1 MRRRLLSALLV
12 ALAAAAVSLQAQTTP
27 ARSIPRTA
35 DGKPDL
41 SGVWQAMN
49 TAAWN
54 IQNHVAEK
62 GVPAGIGVVEG
73 DEIPYQPW
81 ALKKK
86 AGHARDR
93 GALDPESKCLL
104 PGVPRI
110 TYMPFPFEIAQTPN
124 TTAIM
129 YEYVHALRT
138 IFTDGTSHPD
148 GHIDWWMGD
157 SRGRWDGDSLLVDV
171 VDFND
176 QTWFDR
182 AGNFHSEQLHIIE
195 RYTMSDPDHIQY
207 EVTIEDPKVF
217 TRPWTM
223 RMPLYRRIE
232 KNIQLLEYECYA
244 FDEPFHLTP

>member
-1 MRRRLLSALLV
+1 MRAKLLALTIVSTTTLLSA
-12 ALAAAAVSLQAQTTP
+12 QTAP
-27 ARSIPRTA
+27 SIPRTV

-41 SGVWQAMN
+41 SGVWQALN

-54 IQNHVAEK
+54 LQNHAAEK

-73 DEIPYQPW
+73 GEIPYQPA

-86 AGHARDR
+86 VEHARTR
-93 GALDPESKCLL
+93 ATSDPETKCLL

-110 TYMPFPFEIAQTPN
+110 TYMPYPFEIVQTPKA
-124 TTAIM
+124 TAMM

-138 IFTDGTSHPD
+138 IYTDGTAHPD

-157 SRGRWDGDSLLVDV
+157 SRGKWDGDTFVVDV

-176 QTWFDR
+176 ETWFDR
-182 AGNFHSEQLHIIE
+182 AGNFHSDELHVVE
-195 RYTMSDPDHIQY
+195 RYTLIDPDHIQY
-207 EVTIEDPKVF
+207 AATIEDPKVF
-217 TRPWTM
+217 TRPWTI

-232 KNIQLLEYECYA
+232 KNVQVLEYECYA
-244 FDEPFHLTP
+244 FDDPFHLSQ

>member
-1 MRRRLLSALLV
+1 MRATLLAPALL
-12 ALAAAAVSLQAQTTP
+12 LAASLGSAQTAP
-27 ARSIPRTA
+27 IPRTA

-41 SGVWQAMN
+41 SGVWQAVN

-54 IQNHVAEK
+54 IQNHVAGK
-62 GVPAGIGVVEG
+62 GIPAGIGVVEG

-86 AGHARDR
+86 TEHAATR
-93 GALDPESKCLL
+93 ATSDPETKCFL

-110 TYMPFPFEIAQTPN
+110 TYMPYPFEIVQTPK

-138 IFTDGTSHPD
+138 VYTDGTTHPE

-157 SRGRWDGDSLLVDV
+157 SRGRWDGDTFVVDV

-176 QTWFDR
+176 ETWFDR
-182 AGNFHSEQLHIIE
+182 AGNFHSDELHVVE
-195 RYTMSDPDHIQY
+195 RYTLIDRDHIQY
-207 EVTIEDPKVF
+207 SATIVDPKVF
-217 TRPWTM
+217 TRAWTM
-223 RMPLYRRIE
+223 SMPLYRRIE
-232 KNIQLLEYECYA
+232 KNAQVLEYECYA
-244 FDEPFHLTP
+244 FDHPFHLSQ

>member
-1 MRRRLLSALLV
+1 MRAKLLALTIVSTTTLLSA
-12 ALAAAAVSLQAQTTP
+12 QTAP
-27 ARSIPRTA
+27 SIPRTA

-41 SGVWQAMN
+41 SGVWQALN

-54 IQNHVAEK
+54 LQNHAAEK

-73 DEIPYQPW
+73 DEIPYQPA

-86 AGHARDR
+86 VEHARTR
-93 GALDPESKCLL
+93 ATSDPETKCLL

-110 TYMPFPFEIAQTPN
+110 TYMPYPFEIVQTPKA
-124 TTAIM
+124 TAMM

-138 IFTDGTSHPD
+138 IYTDGTAHPD

-157 SRGRWDGDSLLVDV
+157 SRGKWDGDTFVVDV

-176 QTWFDR
+176 ETWFDR
-182 AGNFHSEQLHIIE
+182 AGNFHSDELHVVE
-195 RYTMSDPDHIQY
+195 RYTLIDPDHIQY
-207 EVTIEDPKVF
+207 AATIEDPKVF
-217 TRPWTM
+217 TRPWTI

-232 KNIQLLEYECYA
+232 KNVQVLEYECYA
-244 FDEPFHLTP
+244 FDDPFHLSQ